1 VDNFIA
7 ELKERKAWFPELRMF
22 EFEDD
27 VFTLDQDW
35 IDRFCARYREEVG
48 LPFWCY
54 TYPGIARE
62 SMLEPL
68 REAGLSSV
76 TFGIQSGSRRVL
88 EEVYNRPV
96 KVEDMAK
103 TAGVL
108 RRLGIPFVVDLIGS
122 NPLETDEDRVE
133 TVRVLVSLPKPYLL
147 HPVNPLSFYP
157 KLPITERA
165 REAGVLLEE
174 AYSSTALLPP
184 EEPNHRAWDA
194 IYELAHYP
202 GVEFETLRPLWEDQ
216 NLLDHPEPLVQLARS
231 FRQAAYVEGDVYQTK
246 DDRIERE
253 KRRAEAAESRLREME
268 GELARIRGSRLVRWA
283 MQVRDL
289 LRG

>member
-1 VDNFIA
+1 
-7 ELKERKAWFPELRMF
+7 MF

-35 IDRFCARYREEVG
+35 IDRFCVRYKEEVG

-76 TFGIQSGSRRVL
+76 TSGIQSGSRRVL

-96 KVEDMAK
+96 KVEDMEK

-122 NPLETDEDRVE
+122 NPLETDEDRAE
-133 TVRVLVSLPKPYLL
+133 TVRVLTSLPKPYLL

-157 KLPITERA
+157 KLPITDRA
-165 REAGVLLEE
+165 REAGVRLEE
-174 AYSSTALLPP
+174 AYSSTVLCPP
-184 EEPNHRAWDA
+184 GEPRFRAWDA

-202 GVEFETLRPLWEDQ
+202 GVEFETLRPFWENPD
-216 NLLDHPEPLVQLARS
+216 LLDRPEPLEQLARS
-231 FRQAAYVEGDVYQTK
+231 FRQAAYVRGDVYETK
-246 DDRIERE
+246 DDRIEKER
-253 KRRAEAAESRLREME
+253 KRAAEAESRLRELE

-283 MQVRDL
+283 TKVRDL